1 MFGDHFENLEI
12 LSGDALTAHLATHT
26 HALENLRRVRTCTNR
41 TGFALTVVLTVSR
54 LTHTTKTVTFY
65 DTLETLTLRSS
76 DYVNEVFFT
85 EEFHSHCITKV
96 EFLIINEFCEMTL
109 RRHTGL
115 LKMTQ
120 KRRGNIL
127 FLHILEAYLHC
138 SITVGF
144 NSFDLS
150 YYARTAFDNCARHI
164 LAVGT
169 ENGSHS
175 DFLS

>member
-54 LTHTTKTVTFY
+54 LTYTTKTVTFY

-96 EFLIINEFCEMTL
+96 KLLIINEFCEMTL

-120 KRRGNIL
+120 KRCGNIL
-127 FLHILEAYLHC
+127 FLHILEAHLHC

-164 LAVGT
+164 FAVGT

>member
-1 MFGDHFENLEI
+1 MFGDHFENLQV
-12 LSGDALTAHLATHT
+12 LSGNALAAHLTTHT
-26 HALENLRRVRTCTNR
+26 HALEDLRGIRTCTNR
-41 TGFALTVVLTVSR
+41 TRLALTVVLTVSH

-65 DTLETLTLRSS
+65 DTLETLTFRSS
-76 DYVNEVFFT
+76 DYIYEVVFT
-85 EEFHSHCITKV
+85 EEFHSHCIA
-96 EFLIINEFCEMTL
+96 EIELLIINKFSEMTL

-120 KRRGNIL
+120 KRCGNIL

-164 LAVGT
+164 FAVGT